1 MRIVEMEHREPDIR
15 KYKSKGKEMFEKSKA
30 FKNLLALTLA
40 VSCMLGMTACS
51 NKGEKPQTPGNDA
64 GLPESDAVY
73 EARFQQME
81 GSGISSVTVSG
92 DTMYFTAGERKEE
105 TGEYRQTIWK
115 LKNGETVPEELPIAI
130 EPDVYVNSMQPDEK
144 GSLLMLLCKTEKS
157 GSADTNSYYL
167 SRCTTDG
174 AELMS
179 YDITSLGKNEESFS
193 IWYMAQDGQENICLC
208 GGENNLIWILDKEGR
223 QKGKLTNDNWI
234 SAMFTLPNGKVAI
247 ACLDNTGK
255 TYFCEIDTEGRKF
268 GKTYNNLPDA
278 CNHFAAGR
286 ENTILIAGNNKVY
299 EYDILTETYT
309 ELINLL
315 DCDIDSN
322 YISDISMLE
331 DGSFLVVLAEWNA
344 GEQKTELVY
353 LTKKEASEAG
363 QKETKETI
371 ILGTAQLT
379 EDVKQ
384 QVLAF
389 NQSSD
394 RYHVEIREYGD
405 GDIETGRMLLNAEI
419 AAGGGPDLLDLT
431 YISEDI
437 DLYISKGVLEDLN
450 PYLDGDADIRRE
462 DYVEKALNAYQK
474 EGQLYCIVPGFMVYT
489 AVGKTSDVGSEPG
502 WTVDDVMA
510 LMDARPE
517 GTELFR
523 YCTKSQALRYCCIM
537 SMDCFV
543 DRENGECKFNDGYFE
558 KVLEF
563 VNRFPEEAAR
573 TEGEEG
579 LHTKIQN
586 GTVLLQEIS
595 IGRVMDYQV
604 QYQLFGGEITP
615 IGFPVK
621 EGTGSFIMPNREL
634 GINTRSKVKEGAWEF
649 LRTFLME
656 DYQKNGMHMVFPVL
670 HSVLDEQFEEAVTP
684 EYGEENGVQTEM
696 PKTSVIYGDWETE
709 IYAATK
715 EQVEE
720 IKALIELADGVY
732 SYPQEIA
739 AIIDEEAAPF
749 FDGKKSAKEAAD
761 IIQSRVQIY
770 VNENL

>member
-1 MRIVEMEHREPDIR
+1 MLTAMVNC
-15 KYKSKGKEMFEKSKA
+15 A
-30 FKNLLALTLA
+30 ALL
-40 VSCMLGMTACS
+40 TAC
-51 NKGEKPQTPGNDA
+51 GNIKQEDF
-64 GLPESDAVY
+64 GTSGNVSGSDAVY
-73 EARFQQME
+73 MAEARPIE
-81 GSGISSVTVSG
+81 ASGISSVTVWG
-92 DTMYFTAGERKEE
+92 DTLYFATGKRNAE
-105 TGEYRQTIWK
+105 TGEYKQTICR
-115 LKNGETVPEELPIAI
+115 LEIGETVPEELSIDL
-130 EPDVYVNSMQPDEK
+130 ETNVYVNSLQLDTE
-144 GSLLMLLCKTEKS
+144 GSLLMLLCKTE
-157 GSADTNSYYL
+157 GEGNLDANSYFLGRY
-167 SRCTTDG
+167 TTDG
-174 AELMS
+174 TELAS

-193 IWYMAQDGQENICLC
+193 IRYMVQDGQGNICLC
-208 GGENNLIWILDKEGR
+208 SGENNLIWILDKEGR
-223 QKGKLTNDNWI
+223 QKGKFTNDNWI
-234 SAMFTLPNGKVAI
+234 SDMFTLPNGKVAI
-247 ACLDNTGK
+247 ACLDNAGK

-268 GKTYNNLPDA
+268 GKTYINLPDA
-278 CNHFAAGR
+278 CNRFAAGR
-286 ENTILIAGNNKVY
+286 ENTILIVGNNKVY

-315 DCDIDSN
+315 DCDIDGN
-322 YISDISMLE
+322 YISDISVLE
-331 DGSFLVVLAEWNA
+331 DGSLLVVLAEWSA
-344 GEQKTELVY
+344 GAQKTELVY
-353 LTKKEASEAG
+353 LTKKEVSEAG
-363 QKETKETI
+363 QQETKETI

-394 RYHVEIREYGD
+394 RYHVEIREYGN

-431 YISEDI
+431 YISEEI

-450 PYLDGDADIRRE
+450 PYLDRDADIRRE

-474 EGQLYCIVPGFMVYT
+474 EGRLYCIVPGFMIYT

-502 WTVDDVMA
+502 WTIDDVMA
-510 LMDARPE
+510 FMDARPE

-543 DRENGECKFNDGYFE
+543 DRETGECKFNDGYFE

-563 VNRFPEEAAR
+563 VNRFPKESAR
-573 TEGEEG
+573 MEGEEG
-579 LHTKIQN
+579 IHTKIQN
-586 GTVLLQEIS
+586 GTVLLQEVV

-604 QYQLFGGEITP
+604 QYQLFGGEVTP

-634 GINTRSKVKEGAWEF
+634 GINTKSKVKEGAWEF

-656 DYQKNGMHMVFPVL
+656 DYQKNGMYMVFPVL
-670 HSVLDEQFEEAVTP
+670 QSVLDEQFEEAVTP

-749 FDGKKSAKEAAD
+749 FDGKKSAKEVAD

-770 VNENL
+770 VNENR